1 MRVTCNGNKNK
12 LCLSISQVTENCKK
26 KTGAAEPLRNILKH
40 IKVSNKVVVYV
51 GIQSA
56 FVAF

>member
-1 MRVTCNGNKNK
+1 MQEKIEAV
-12 LCLSISQVTENCKK
+12 
-26 KTGAAEPLRNILKH
+26 EPLRNILKH